1 MSNLF
6 ELKNLLIEPVETSL
20 YIPPIVWKGDSLGHL
35 GINDLFFFVLEGE
48 CFLNVDNESY
58 IIKPGQMAFLPKG
71 KMRTYTHSS
80 ENFKMYEMA
89 FVATTENKNLM
100 NVLELDCGDFVID
113 VPDVKKVCE
122 LFETSHIVERYKS
135 PLHNVTW
142 CANILSVISIYANVR
157 EKEKTSE
164 GKLFRPVINFM
175 SENLNKPAKTEDFAN
190 ILHMQTTYFIKR
202 FKKQFGIP
210 PISYFNRMKIYK
222 AMTLLAGT
230 DLPIDKIAQMVGIS
244 DSSYFARMFRSF
256 AKVTPTKYRTEFK
269 RNI

>member
-1 MSNLF
+1 MYELF
-6 ELKNLLIEPVETSL
+6 ELKKLLIEPIETSL
-20 YIPPIVWKGDSLGHL
+20 YIPPIVWKGDSIGHI

-100 NVLELDCGDFVID
+100 SVLGLDIGDLVID
-113 VPDVKKVCE
+113 VPDFKMICD
-122 LFETSHIVERYKS
+122 LFENSHRVERYKN

-142 CANILSVISIYANVR
+142 CANILNIISIYANVR

-175 SENLNKPAKTEDFAN
+175 SENIDKPVKTEDFATL
-190 ILHMQTTYFIKR
+190 LHMQTTYFIKR
-202 FKKQFGIP
+202 FKKQFGMP

-222 AMTLLAGT
+222 SMTFLAVT
-230 DLPIDKIAQMVGIS
+230 DLPVDKISQMVGIN

-256 AKVTPTKYRTEFK
+256 TNVTPTKYRTEFK
-269 RNI
+269 RNR